1 MTSSLDRTTEYA
13 SKVISGEIIAGRYVR
28 AACKRHLDD
37 LKNGHKR
44 GLYFDVE
51 QADRAFRFFPAMF
64 TVTAGA
70 KEGEPF
76 HLLDW
81 MVFVVGSLFGWRSV
95 TGGRPVLEKAL
106 KLRVPVESTRRFRH
120 AWIETGKG
128 QAKSPLMGAIG
139 LYMIGY
145 CGIKRAEAYA
155 IANDRD
161 QAKVLFS
168 DAVAL
173 CRSDIP
179 GRDGETLESRGD
191 VVIRGT
197 GDNAWKIEHPKT
209 QSKFLPVASAD
220 SISGP
225 KPMAVFAD
233 EVHEMRTSKAIDLW
247 KAAIDKMPGDPL
259 MILGTNTPASD
270 QAVATDL
277 SEFYQRVVEGVIDDD
292 SAFAY
297 IARVDKEDR
306 PFEDESCWIKALPAL
321 GVTYPAENVRKR
333 VETAKHIAS
342 ERLATERLFFGIPVG
357 SSGFWL
363 EDESAWRAVQGEVN
377 EDDCKGIPCFL
388 ALDLSQ
394 KNDLTALSACW
405 RNDDDRLALKSWYW
419 TTRTGLEAREASD
432 RIPYAAYE
440 RDGHI
445 TICDSE
451 TIDYT
456 FVAAQVAQ
464 LVASQDVDSLT
475 VDPAYVTSFIS
486 ACEEINLPVW
496 RYMGPDKPAGAG
508 LKIVTHAQGLKV
520 AFEDRQLCMPHSIS
534 RFTDKILKQ
543 EVTIDA
549 NKMTDVCASN
559 AVLRSDGM
567 GNQMFDKSRSRGRID
582 GMVSKAMAVG
592 ASKSDRKGKRSYMES
607 GVLVA

>member
-1 MTSSLDRTTEYA
+1 MRQATSSLDRTTDYA
-13 SKVISGEIIAGRYVR
+13 NKVISGEIIAGRFVR
-28 AACKRHLDD
+28 AACKRHVND
-37 LKNGHKR
+37 LKHGHKR
-44 GLYFDVE
+44 GLYFDIE
-51 QADRAFRFFPAMF
+51 HAERAFRFFPAMF
-64 TVTAGA
+64 TVSAGA
-70 KEGEPF
+70 KVGEPF

-81 MVFVVGSLFGWRSV
+81 MVFATGSLFGWRDAE
-95 TGGRPVLEKAL
+95 GR
-106 KLRVPVESTRRFRH
+106 RRFRH
-120 AWIETGKG
+120 AWVETGKG
-128 QAKSPLMGAIG
+128 QAKSPWMGAVG
-139 LYMIGY
+139 LYLIGY

-173 CRSDIP
+173 CRSEIP
-179 GRDGETLESRGD
+179 QRDGETLESRGD
-191 VVIRGT
+191 VLIRGT
-197 GDNAWKIEHPKT
+197 GDNAWKIEHPAT
-209 QSKFLPVASAD
+209 QSKFLPVASGD

-225 KPMAVFAD
+225 KPIAVFAD
-233 EVHEMRTSKAIDLW
+233 EVHEMRTSKAIELW
-247 KAAIDKMPGDPL
+247 RAAIDKMSGDPL
-259 MILGTNTPASD
+259 LILGTNTPAAD

-277 SEFYQRVVEGVIDDD
+277 SEFYQRVVEGVIEDD

-297 IARVDKEDR
+297 IARVDREDK

-321 GVTYPAENVRKR
+321 GVTYPIENVRKR
-333 VETAKHIAS
+333 VETAKHIAAQ
-342 ERLATERLFFGIPVG
+342 RLATERLFFGIPVG

-363 EDESAWRAVQGEVN
+363 DDESAWRAVQGKVI
-377 EDDCKGIPCFL
+377 EDDLKGILCYL
-388 ALDLSQ
+388 SLDLSQ

-405 RNDDDRLALKSWYW
+405 RDDEDRLSLKSWYW

-432 RIPYAAYE
+432 RIPYSAYE
-440 RDGHI
+440 RDGYV
-445 TICDSE
+445 TICESE

-456 FVAAQVAQ
+456 FVAQQVAN
-464 LVASQDVDSLT
+464 LVASQNVDSLT

-496 RYMGPDKPAGAG
+496 RYMGPDKPVGSG

-543 EVTIDA
+543 EVIIDA

-567 GNQMFDKSRSRGRID
+567 GNQMFDKNRSRGRID

-592 ASKSDRKGKRSYMES
+592 ASKTERKGKRSYMES
-607 GVLVA
+607 GVLFT